1 MSPVSSSCLFPGDR
15 LLSYGIICDT
25 SPYLSNPRSV
35 SLGGCPR
42 SWGCWAVC
50 MVRGCLLLPSCVLR
64 EVRGG
69 SLGGSS
75 AWGCCCSLAQLG
87 AGGQTGWW
95 DCSLCAV
102 VGLFPVCALVG
113 LFPLCAVV
121 GLFPPCCFGTVL
133 SLCFPPGQEAA
144 IQHDAFPG
152 VGQLCFLSLPGGGSR
167 FGELEPLQRLGGLLP
182 HQALPRPPGRGQRSW
197 GRVGHGHGSG
207 FPLYM
212 PLSL

>member
-1 MSPVSSSCLFPGDR
+1 MAPVLSDVSVEWVFPESTEVLVSPVSSSCLFPGDR

-69 SLGGSS
+69 SLWGQQCLGMLLQPGS
-75 AWGCCCSLAQLG
+75 
-87 AGGQTGWW
+87 AGSWW
-95 DCSLCAV
+95 TDRV
-102 VGLFPVCALVG
+102 VG

-182 HQALPRPPGRGQRSW
+182 HQALP
-197 GRVGHGHGSG
+197 
-207 FPLYM
+207 
-212 PLSL
+212 